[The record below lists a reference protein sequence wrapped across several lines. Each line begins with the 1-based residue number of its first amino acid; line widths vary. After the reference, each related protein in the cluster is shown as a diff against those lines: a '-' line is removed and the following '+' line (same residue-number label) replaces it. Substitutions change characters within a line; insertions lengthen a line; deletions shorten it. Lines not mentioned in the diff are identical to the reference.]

1 MVDPY
6 AVLQVARDA
15 EPEVIR
21 AAFRAL
27 ARKHHPDFGGDP
39 RRMADLNEAWNVI
52 GNRERRAAYDAGR
65 IGAGRSP
72 AGRSGHT
79 PRNAAAPPRPAGPIA
94 GAAERRTEAHA
105 AQVASETR
113 EAGVPRDPRVGSV
126 LDFGRYAGWSI
137 RALVDQDPDY
147 LLWLARTPIGRPMRQ
162 EIDER
167 LAERG
172 GRAGA
177 AGPSPSAAATATA
190 TAARARP
197 SIFRLHTR

>member
-52 GNRERRAAYDAGR
+52 GNRDRRAAYDAGR
-65 IGAGRSP
+65 IGAGRSST
-72 AGRSGHT
+72 GRNGRAHT
-79 PRNAAAPPRPAGPIA
+79 QPAAPSRPAGPIA
-94 GAAERRTEAHA
+94 AAAERRTEAL
-105 AQVASETR
+105 AQTHGRDDGA
-113 EAGVPRDPRVGSV
+113 PRDPRVGSV
-126 LDFGRYAGWSI
+126 LDFGRYAGWSV
-137 RALVDQDPDY
+137 RALVDHDADY

-162 EIDER
+162 EIDDR

-172 GRAGA
+172 ARAGA
-177 AGPSPSAAATATA
+177 VGSSPSAAATA

>member
-39 RRMADLNEAWNVI
+39 RRMAALNEAWNVL
-52 GNRERRAAYDAGR
+52 GNRDRRAAHDAGR
-65 IGAGRSP
+65 IGARRSP
-72 AGRSGHT
+72 TGRSGRTSTH
-79 PRNAAAPPRPAGPIA
+79 AAPPPRRTGPLA
-94 GAAERRTEAHA
+94 AAAERRSEARD
-105 AQVASETR
+105 AQADGETR
-113 EAGVPRDPRVGSV
+113 FGRVPHDPRVGSV
-126 LDFGRYAGWSI
+126 LDFGRYAGWAV
-137 RALVDQDPDY
+137 RALVDHDPDY
-147 LLWLARTPIGRPMRQ
+147 LLWLARTPIGRPMRR

-172 GRAGA
+172 GRTGA
-177 AGPSPSAAATATA
+177 AGSSRSAAATATA

>member
-39 RRMADLNEAWNVI
+39 RRMAELNEAWNVI
-52 GNRERRAAYDAGR
+52 GNRDRRAAYDAGR
-65 IGAGRSP
+65 IGAGRLP
-72 AGRSGHT
+72 TGRSGRVST
-79 PRNAAAPPRPAGPIA
+79 PATAPSRPAGPIA
-94 GAAERRTEAHA
+94 AAAERRTEARESHA
-105 AQVASETR
+105 DRDPRDQGA
-113 EAGVPRDPRVGSV
+113 PRDPRVGSV

-137 RALVDQDPDY
+137 KSLVDHDPDY

-177 AGPSPSAAATATA
+177 AGSSPSAAATA

>member
-1 MVDPY
+1 MLDPY

-39 RRMADLNEAWNVI
+39 RRMAELNEAWNVI
-52 GNRERRAAYDAGR
+52 GHRDRRAAYDAGR
-65 IGAGRSP
+65 NGRSP
-72 AGRSGHT
+72 TGRSA
-79 PRNAAAPPRPAGPIA
+79 RAPAQAVAHARPAGPIA
-94 GAAERRTEAHA
+94 AAAERRTEA
-105 AQVASETR
+105 R
-113 EAGVPRDPRVGSV
+113 EAQADKDRPDDGAPRDPRVGSV
-126 LDFGRYAGWSI
+126 LDFGRYAGWSV
-137 RALVDQDPDY
+137 RALVDHDPDY

-172 GRAGA
+172 GQAGA
-177 AGPSPSAAATATA
+177 TPSSRLAASTAIA

-197 SIFRLHTR
+197 SLFRLHTR